1 MLLPPPPS
9 LPSPYRQQGRE
20 KTFDVAKSPPPP
32 FSPFFTALNP
42 SLSFFPVSSFPC
54 SNNPPAL
61 KMETRE
67 SSTRFSPLYCFRK
80 KSANYIEARQNSN
93 YKKRKVSYGIPK
105 VQFFDL
111 IAWLNYWNVGDFLFS
126 RSQKNGDSSKNFF
139 PPCVGPTETKR
150 GKEWEE
156 RADLSA
162 KSLLLPPVSE
172 LRAGGERKFGI
183 QRVFMRN
190 LRKPACQC
198 GCRPNWSNFGA
209 G

>member
-61 KMETRE
+61 KMETRVDNKV
-67 SSTRFSPLYCFRK
+67 FPPLLFQK
-80 KSANYIEARQNSN
+80 KICKLYGGSEKSN

-111 IAWLNYWNVGDFLFS
+111 IAWLNTWNIGDFLFS
-126 RSQKNGDSSKNFF
+126 RSQKNGDSRKNFF

-150 GKEWEE
+150 GKEWEG

-162 KSLLLPPVSE
+162 NSLLP
-172 LRAGGERKFGI
+172 
-183 QRVFMRN
+183 
-190 LRKPACQC
+190 
-198 GCRPNWSNFGA
+198 CRPFRN
-209 G
+209 